1 MSKSIGDVLSI
12 FKDDE
17 RIHVNNDYIV
27 GKIQELAL
35 KYDEKLIST
44 LLNNK
49 EMKSHFFKEINGSL
63 IFKREEFVEFIGGK
77 YYLEDS
83 YTKYK
88 NKIGLAVDNNYIKE
102 NREVVLNW
110 AYKDCVLEGGQDR
123 EDAKQDEVFYNEV
136 LASDDIDRLYE
147 NKVLTNFKKFDKNG
161 ESQVLSIN
169 DNENLIIKG
178 NNLIALHSIKDRY
191 KGKVKLIFIDPPYN
205 TDNDS
210 FGYNDKFTLS
220 TWLTFMKNRLE
231 ICKELL
237 SKDGAIFIQISDKRQ
252 AQLKILCDEI
262 FGYDNFVN
270 TISIRT
276 KSPSGFK
283 TVNLG
288 LFETA
293 EYIHLY
299 AKNKK
304 EWKYTQQYEKADY
317 DENYSK
323 IITNFEEEYYKW
335 KIENIK
341 DIILTEN
348 NMKSA
353 KEYENKYGKDTLK
366 VAVKR
371 YAIDNAERVFR
382 LTTINND
389 AGKETLE
396 IKSESLKNKDIVMKV
411 DREDK
416 DDRFV
421 INGQEMAFY
430 LKKIR
435 ELNGELTPTTL
446 LTNIWTDIAWEG
458 IANEG
463 GVKLKKGKKPE
474 RLLKR
479 IIEMSTNE
487 NDIVLDFFLGSGTT
501 CAVAHK
507 LGRRYIGIEQLDYG
521 DNDSLKRLINVI
533 NRDNTGISKLI
544 DWNGGG
550 SFIYCE
556 LKQWNEIFIS
566 KINGAMDSQQLIEIW
581 NDMKEKS
588 FLSYRV
594 KVNQIDKNISE
605 FKELSLEQQKEFL
618 IEVLDKNHLYVNLSE
633 IDDITYNV
641 SDEDKKLNKEFYGLK

>member
-1 MSKSIGDVLSI
+1 MSKSIDDILSI
-12 FKDDE
+12 FKEDE
-17 RIHVNNDYIV
+17 RIYVNNEYII

-44 LLNNK
+44 ILNND
-49 EMKSHFFKEINGSL
+49 EMKLHFFTEVGGAL
-63 IFKREEFVEFIGGK
+63 IFKREEFIEFIGGK

-83 YTKYK
+83 YTKYR
-88 NKIGLAVDNNYIKE
+88 NKIGLAVDNSYIKE
-102 NREVVLNW
+102 NRDVVLNW
-110 AYKDCVLEGGQDR
+110 PYKDCILEGGQDR
-123 EDAKQDEVFYNEV
+123 EDAKQDEVFYNEI

-147 NKVLTNFKKFDKNG
+147 NKVVTNFKKFDKNG
-161 ESQVLSIN
+161 ESEVLAIN
-169 DNENLIIKG
+169 ENDNLIIKG

-252 AQLKILCDEI
+252 AHLKILCDEI
-262 FGYDNFVN
+262 FGYDNFIN
-270 TISIRT
+270 TISVRT

-304 EWKYTQQYEKADY
+304 EWKYNQQYEKADY

-323 IITNFEEEYYKW
+323 VITNFEEEYSKW

-341 DIILTEN
+341 DIILSEN
-348 NMKSA
+348 NMKNA

-366 VAVKR
+366 VAMKR
-371 YAIDNAERVFR
+371 YAIDNSERVFR

-396 IKSESLKNKDIVMKV
+396 VKSESLKNRDIVMV
-411 DREDK
+411 VNREDK

-421 INGQEMAFY
+421 LNGQEMAFY
-430 LKKIR
+430 SKKIR
-435 ELNGELTPTTL
+435 ELNGEITPTTL

-479 IIEMSTNE
+479 IIEMATSE

-507 LGRRYIGIEQLDYG
+507 LGRRYVGIEQLDYG
-521 DNDSLKRLINVI
+521 NNDSVKRLINVI
-533 NRDNTGISKLI
+533 NNDNTGISKQT
-544 DWNGGG
+544 DWKGGG
-550 SFIYCE
+550 KFIYCE

-566 KINGAMDSQQLIEIW
+566 KINEAMNSQQLIDIW

-594 KVNQIDKNISE
+594 KVSQVDKNISE
-605 FKELSLEQQKEFL
+605 FKELSLEQQKQFL
-618 IEVLDKNHLYVNLSE
+618 LEILDKNHVYVNLSE
-633 IDDITYNV
+633 IDDTTYNV
-641 SDEDKKLNKEFYGLK
+641 SDEDKELNKEFYGLK

>member
-1 MSKSIGDVLSI
+1 MSKSINDILSI
-12 FKDDE
+12 FKKDE
-17 RIHVNNDYIV
+17 RIYVNNECMI

-44 LLNNK
+44 LLNNT
-49 EMKSHFFKEINGSL
+49 EMKMHFFKEVGGAL

-88 NKIGLAVDNNYIKE
+88 NKIGLAVGDNYIKE
-102 NREVVLNW
+102 NKEVVLNW

-123 EDAKQDEVFYNEV
+123 EDAKQDEIFYNEV
-136 LASDDIDRLYE
+136 LAYDDIDRLYE
-147 NKVLTNFKKFDKNG
+147 NKVITNFKKFDENG
-161 ESQVLSIN
+161 ETEVLEIN
-169 DNENLIIKG
+169 ENDNLIIKG
-178 NNLIALHSIKDRY
+178 NNLIALHSIKDKY
-191 KGKVKLIFIDPPYN
+191 KGKIKLIFIDPPYN

-210 FGYNDKFTLS
+210 FRYNDKFTLS

-231 ICKELL
+231 VCKELL
-237 SKDGAIFIQISDKRQ
+237 SKDGAIFMQISDKRQ

-262 FGYDNFVN
+262 FGYDNFIN
-270 TISIRT
+270 TISVKT

-293 EYIHLY
+293 EYIHIY
-299 AKNKK
+299 TKNKK
-304 EWKYTQQYEKADY
+304 EWKYNQQYEKSDY

-323 IITNFEEEYYKW
+323 VITNFEEEYSKW
-335 KIENIK
+335 KVENIK
-341 DIILTEN
+341 DIILLEN
-348 NMKSA
+348 NMKNV
-353 KEYENKYGKDTLK
+353 KEYEDKYGKDTLK
-366 VAVKR
+366 VAIKR

-396 IKSESLKNKDIVMKV
+396 IKAESLKNKGVVMIVN
-411 DREDK
+411 REDK
-416 DDRFV
+416 DNRFV
-421 INGQEMAFY
+421 LNGQEMSFY
-430 LKKIR
+430 SKKIR
-435 ELNGELTPTTL
+435 ELNGEITPTTL

-463 GVKLKKGKKPE
+463 SVKLKKGKKPE

-479 IIEMSTNE
+479 IIEMATSE

-521 DNDSLKRLINVI
+521 NNDSVNRLINVI
-533 NRDNTGISKLI
+533 NNDNTGISKLT
-544 DWNGGG
+544 DWKGGG
-550 SFIYCE
+550 QFIYCE
-556 LKQWNEIFIS
+556 LKQWNEIFID
-566 KINGAMDSQQLIEIW
+566 KINKAMNSQQLIDVW

-594 KVNQIDKNISE
+594 RVNQIDKNINE

-618 IEVLDKNHLYVNLSE
+618 LEILDKNHLYVNLSE
-633 IDDITYNV
+633 IDDITYNI
-641 SDEDKKLNKEFYGLK
+641 SDKDKKLNKEFYRLK

>member
-1 MSKSIGDVLSI
+1 
-12 FKDDE
+12 
-17 RIHVNNDYIV
+17 
-27 GKIQELAL
+27 
-35 KYDEKLIST
+35 
-44 LLNNK
+44 
-49 EMKSHFFKEINGSL
+49 
-63 IFKREEFVEFIGGK
+63 
-77 YYLEDS
+77 
-83 YTKYK
+83 
-88 NKIGLAVDNNYIKE
+88 
-102 NREVVLNW
+102 
-110 AYKDCVLEGGQDR
+110 
-123 EDAKQDEVFYNEV
+123 
-136 LASDDIDRLYE
+136 
-147 NKVLTNFKKFDKNG
+147 
-161 ESQVLSIN
+161 
-169 DNENLIIKG
+169 
-178 NNLIALHSIKDRY
+178 
-191 KGKVKLIFIDPPYN
+191 
-205 TDNDS
+205 
-210 FGYNDKFTLS
+210 
-220 TWLTFMKNRLE
+220 
-231 ICKELL
+231 
-237 SKDGAIFIQISDKRQ
+237 
-252 AQLKILCDEI
+252 
-262 FGYDNFVN
+262 
-270 TISIRT
+270 
-276 KSPSGFK
+276 
-283 TVNLG
+283 
-288 LFETA
+288 
-293 EYIHLY
+293 
-299 AKNKK
+299 
-304 EWKYTQQYEKADY
+304 
-317 DENYSK
+317 
-323 IITNFEEEYYKW
+323 
-335 KIENIK
+335 
-341 DIILTEN
+341 
-348 NMKSA
+348 MKSA